1 MCLDKGNGNAWFCI
15 FMTHNKNGCTCSN
28 NGKCQF
34 NQIYLLN
41 LELGE
46 SIVILQSRRKS
57 SPPAVRMKSGR
68 RLKPREIKSGDNVT
82 ANTEAERRIF
92 KQFSKNT
99 NKIGLPVTFEDRE
112 TQVDSHVVGLAPT
125 EAAVEQFLLA
135 EPRNHAVAACP
146 ELGEN
151 TAQTHI
157 ATFTDRGKTSMI
169 PSLKTST
176 IKTST
181 HCQSRRHE
189 PSGGR
194 VAEGR
199 GPYGCQPGG

>member
-1 MCLDKGNGNAWFCI
+1 MDALAFTI
-15 FMTHNKNGCTCSN
+15 SN

-34 NQIYLLN
+34 NQIYLLI
-41 LELGE
+41 LGE
-46 SIVILQSRRKS
+46 SIVILRSKRKS

-82 ANTEAERRIF
+82 SNTEAERRIF

-112 TQVDSHVVGLAPT
+112 TQVDSQVVGLAPT

-169 PSLKTST
+169 PSLN
-176 IKTST
+176 
-181 HCQSRRHE
+181 
-189 PSGGR
+189 
-194 VAEGR
+194 
-199 GPYGCQPGG
+199 